1 MGVSCLDRISR
12 RRPAALATSCTPN
25 SGCLPT
31 HPRKTLSS
39 AYKVLEQTYRPGG
52 AYADDVMHL
61 AFTEISNAAEILRNP
76 RKRKAY
82 DEGYIDERGRPTK
95 AGAARAAR
103 IRAVGLGS
111 GLFLAGLAGFVILS
125 SWMTTP
131 TNHAFE
137 GTVHVE
143 NRNAPA
149 AEPQVLPQP
158 QAVLPASAPRPQE
171 QTSKPDAQ
179 PSVTPPVP
187 ADDRDYL
194 PPQEAS
200 APKAPDGDTPVGQP
214 AEKRDASIPRK
225 SAAAQQPRQDQNN
238 LPGAEQ
244 QRLARPSKPAQQ
256 DVQSYIWF
264 GWPPH
269 QPLRMSESLRS
280 AHCLACLTNHKADC
294 SEACE

>member
-1 MGVSCLDRISR
+1 MFGSDIPAAPRSPNNKLYAKLGVSPDASAEDIE
-12 RRPAALATSCTPN
+12 
-25 SGCLPT
+25 
-31 HPRKTLSS
+31 S

-82 DEGYIDERGRPTK
+82 DQGYIDERGRPTK

-103 IRAVGLGS
+103 IRTVGLGS
-111 GLFLAGLAGFVILS
+111 GLLLASVAGFGILS

-137 GTVHVE
+137 ETVHVE

-171 QTSKPDAQ
+171 QASKPDAQ
-179 PSVTPPVP
+179 PSSTPPVP

-200 APKAPDGDTPVGQP
+200 EQKAPDGDTPAGHAQP

-225 SAAAQQPRQDQNN
+225 SAAAPQPRQDQHN
-238 LPGAEQ
+238 LPRPEQ
-244 QRLARPSKPAQQ
+244 QRLAPLSKPAHQ
-256 DVQSYIWF
+256 DVQSYVWF

-269 QPLRMSESLRS
+269 QPLRISESLRS
-280 AHCLACLTNHKADC
+280 AHCLACLTNHNADC
-294 SEACE
+294 SEACQ